1 MGKKTVR
8 GHDIANRFVYSLI
21 HPHSGWFFLF
31 GHSPNTTSYAQVR
44 LFFGL
49 PATRGVTCYP

>member
-1 MGKKTVR
+1 MEMT
-8 GHDIANRFVYSLI
+8 III

-44 LFFGL
+44 LFIGL
-49 PATRGVTCYP
+49 PAMRVITCYP